1 MLTFSELG
9 SQIGFHHMTWDVFAS
24 TGGAREANSLAPY
37 SYGNFIIFE
46 VRPTELV
53 IPEWFEFQHL
63 VGQWRKERGATS
75 SSTEMALCPSYQSI
89 IGMGETA
96 VPLIIRQLESE
107 GAKPD
112 HWFWALRAIT
122 RSNPVP
128 AHARGNMGEMAR
140 IWLDWARHRYVW

>member
-1 MLTFSELG
+1 MLTFSELRP
-9 SQIGFHHMTWDVFAS
+9 QIRFHHMTWDVLAS
-24 TGGAREANSLAPY
+24 TGGTREASSLS
-37 SYGNFIIFE
+37 SYFYGDFSMFE
-46 VRPTELV
+46 VCSTELV

-63 VGQWRKERGATS
+63 VDQWRKERGATS

-96 VPLIIRQLESE
+96 LPLILRQVESE

-122 RSNPVP
+122 RTNPVP
-128 AHARGNMGEMAR
+128 AHARGNMREMAR